1 MRDAVTDTLR
11 KHRSIV
17 LAFALAIVLFLIGTV
32 QAAGFA
38 SYDHVRTIL
47 ITASFIGFV
56 GVGQTLCML
65 TGGIDLSIP
74 SNLAGAAVLTAFLAN
89 GSNSSL
95 VWIIPLVIGLGAVI
109 GLINGL
115 GVAYAGVPPIIMTLG
130 MNSAIQGLML
140 IYTHGG
146 LAAAAPSKLASFTN
160 GDTLGISTMLLL
172 WLGVTIVASA
182 VLSLSVFGRK
192 LYAVGTNA
200 SAARL
205 AGVNVRRVLVVP
217 YVVSGAGAAMTGV
230 LLLGYLGQAFITMGD
245 TYLFSSAVAV
255 AVGGASILGG
265 KGHYIGTVAG
275 AIILTLITANL
286 NLISLGTSAI
296 DVAYGVILLGTVYL
310 ATVRMRSRGQS
321 TRWIALWGV
330 ARTAFSRKER

>member
-1 MRDAVTDTLR
+1 
-11 KHRSIV
+11 
-17 LAFALAIVLFLIGTV
+17 
-32 QAAGFA
+32 
-38 SYDHVRTIL
+38 
-47 ITASFIGFV
+47 
-56 GVGQTLCML
+56 ML

-89 GSNSSL
+89 GNSSSL
-95 VWIIPLVIGLGAVI
+95 IWILPLVIALGAVI

-130 MNSAIQGLML
+130 MNSAIQGLLL

-146 LAAAAPSKLASFTN
+146 LAAAAPASLANFVN
-160 GDTLGISTMLLL
+160 GNTLGVPTMILL
-172 WLGVTIVASA
+172 WVVVAIVMT
-182 VLSLSVFGRK
+182 VLLSVSTFGRK

-205 AGVNVRRVLVVP
+205 AGIDVKRVLVVP
-217 YVVSGAGAAMTGV
+217 YVISGAGAAATGV

-296 DVAYGVILLGTVYL
+296 DVAYGVILLATVYL
-310 ATVRMRSRGQS
+310 ATLRVRGRGGSPRLFGVFGGALAAISR
-321 TRWIALWGV
+321 R
-330 ARTAFSRKER
+330 RR

>member
-1 MRDAVTDTLR
+1 MREAVTDTLR

-32 QAAGFA
+32 QASGFA

-47 ITASFIGFV
+47 ITASFIGLV

-89 GSNSSL
+89 GSNASL
-95 VWIIPLVIGLGAVI
+95 VWIIPLVIGLGAVV

-146 LAAAAPSKLASFTN
+146 LAAAAPTKLVSFAN
-160 GDTLGISTMLLL
+160 GDTLGVSTMLLF
-172 WLGVTIVASA
+172 WLGVDDRGECRTQPQHVRAQA
-182 VLSLSVFGRK
+182 LRGGYKCRRRPFGR
-192 LYAVGTNA
+192 G
-200 SAARL
+200 
-205 AGVNVRRVLVVP
+205 RRQ
-217 YVVSGAGAAMTGV
+217 AGARRAICRFRSWGSRDRCPPARIPRPGV
-230 LLLGYLGQAFITMGD
+230 HHDG
-245 TYLFSSAVAV
+245 
-255 AVGGASILGG
+255 
-265 KGHYIGTVAG
+265 
-275 AIILTLITANL
+275 
-286 NLISLGTSAI
+286 
-296 DVAYGVILLGTVYL
+296 
-310 ATVRMRSRGQS
+310 
-321 TRWIALWGV
+321 
-330 ARTAFSRKER
+330 

>member
-1 MRDAVTDTLR
+1 MREGLNDTLR
-11 KHRSIV
+11 KHRSVV

-32 QAAGFA
+32 QASGFA
-38 SYDHVRTIL
+38 SYDHIRTIL
-47 ITASFIGFV
+47 ITASFIGLV

-89 GSNSSL
+89 GSSSSL
-95 VWIIPLVIGLGAVI
+95 IWIIPLVIALGAVI

-130 MNSAIQGLML
+130 MNSAIQGILL

-146 LAAAAPSKLASFTN
+146 LAASAPSKLVNFAN
-160 GDTLGISTMLLL
+160 GDTLGVSTMVLF
-172 WLGVTIVASA
+172 WLVVAIVVSA
-182 VLSLSVFGRK
+182 VLSLSTFGRK
-192 LYAVGTNA
+192 LYAVGTNSA
-200 SAARL
+200 AARL
-205 AGVNVRRVLVVP
+205 AGVDVKRVLVVP
-217 YVVSGAGAAMTGV
+217 YVVSGAGAAVTGV

-265 KGHYIGTVAG
+265 KGHYVGTIAG

-296 DVAYGVILLGTVYL
+296 DIAYGVILLGTVYL
-310 ATVRMRSRGQS
+310 ATLRLRRGQS
-321 TRWIALWGV
+321 PRLVAVLAD
-330 ARTAFSRKER
+330 ARTTILKRRR

>member
-1 MRDAVTDTLR
+1 MSEGLIDTLR

-17 LAFALAIVLFLIGTV
+17 LAFVLALVLFLIGTV
-32 QAAGFA
+32 QASGFA
-38 SYDHVRTIL
+38 SYDHIRTIL
-47 ITASFIGFV
+47 ITASFIGLV

-89 GSNSSL
+89 GSSAPL
-95 VWIIPLVIGLGAVI
+95 VWIIPMVIGFGMVI

-130 MNSAIQGLML
+130 MNSAIQGLLL

-146 LAAAAPSKLASFTN
+146 LAASAPTNLVNFVN
-160 GDTLGISTMLLL
+160 GDTLGVSTMLLI
-172 WLGVTIVASA
+172 WLGIAALATVL
-182 VLSLSVFGRK
+182 LSLSAFGRK
-192 LYAVGTNA
+192 LYAVGTNQA
-200 SAARL
+200 AARL
-205 AGVNVRRVLVVP
+205 AGVNVKRVLVVP
-217 YVVSGAGAAMTGV
+217 YVVSGAGAAVTGV

-245 TYLFSSAVAV
+245 VYLFSSAVAV

-286 NLISLGTSAI
+286 NLISLGESAI
-296 DVAYGVILLGTVYL
+296 DIAYGVILLATVYL
-310 ATVRMRSRGQS
+310 ATVRLRR
-321 TRWIALWGV
+321 RRRA
-330 ARTAFSRKER
+330 

>member
-1 MRDAVTDTLR
+1 MREVLVDTLR
-11 KHRSIV
+11 KHRSVV
-17 LAFALAIVLFLIGTV
+17 LAFALALVLFVIGTV
-32 QAAGFA
+32 QASGFA

-47 ITASFIGFV
+47 ITASFIGLV

-74 SNLAGAAVLTAFLAN
+74 ANLAGAAVLTAFLAN
-89 GSNSSL
+89 GNGGSL
-95 VWIIPLVIGLGAVI
+95 IWIIPMVIAFGAII

-130 MNSAIQGLML
+130 MNSAIQGLLL

-146 LAAAAPSKLASFTN
+146 LAASAPTSLGNFVN
-160 GDTLGISTMLLL
+160 GNTLGVSTMLLL
-172 WLGVTIVASA
+172 WLGIAIFAT
-182 VLSLSVFGRK
+182 VLLSWSSFGRK
-192 LYAVGTNA
+192 LYAVGTNPP
-200 SAARL
+200 AARL
-205 AGVNVRRVLVVP
+205 AGVDVRRVLVIP
-217 YVVSGAGAAMTGV
+217 YVVSGAGAALTGV

-265 KGHYIGTVAG
+265 KGHYVGTVAG

-296 DVAYGVILLGTVYL
+296 DIAYGVILLATVYL
-310 ATVRMRSRGQS
+310 ATLRVRKSGPGI
-321 TRWIALWGV
+321 TRFAPWRRVDGYFK
-330 ARTAFSRKER
+330 ARR

>member
-1 MRDAVTDTLR
+1 MREAATDTLR
-11 KHRSIV
+11 KHRSVV
-17 LAFALAIVLFLIGTV
+17 LAFALAIVLFVIGTV
-32 QAAGFA
+32 QASGFA
-38 SYDHVRTIL
+38 SWDHVRTIL
-47 ITASFIGFV
+47 ITSSFIGLV

-89 GSNSSL
+89 GSSSAL
-95 VWIIPLVIGLGAVI
+95 LWIIPLVIAIGALI
-109 GLINGL
+109 GLINGV

-130 MNSAIQGLML
+130 MNSAVQGLLL

-146 LAAAAPSKLASFTN
+146 LAAAAPANLVNFVN
-160 GDTLGISTMLLL
+160 GNTFGLSTMVLL
-172 WLGVTIVASA
+172 WIVVAIVATVA
-182 VLSLSVFGRK
+182 LSFSTFGRK
-192 LYAVGTNA
+192 LYAVGTNPA
-200 SAARL
+200 AARL
-205 AGVNVRRVLVVP
+205 AGVDVRRVLVAP
-217 YVVSGAGAAMTGV
+217 YVISGAGAAAAGV

-310 ATVRMRSRGQS
+310 ATTRMRNGQS
-321 TRWIALWGV
+321 PRFVAMLGD
-330 ARTAFSRKER
+330 ARTSIARRRR